1 MLFHERERL
10 PLRTLRSE
18 QLHEQ
23 VCKQTHPTARALG
36 CRCRPTVHHSPFS
49 HARTATMY
57 HPHRLRSALPF
68 ADRTPSARHTNISLL
83 LAYLRCVRTCCGARD
98 TRVAHSASK
107 PTIAPA
113 ERAPAT
119 ARCERR
125 APQLPHRAQGL
136 RPSHRIAPW
145 KHDFYFCACPRAAG
159 SANRRRPAACRFHY
173 RAARCHPATPQQAN
187 RARRRGGQAYSARA
201 RHDLSSRWSGERSR
215 SCSRA
220 ASGAS
225 CRAAPRAQA
234 PGRRDRTALG
244 RESC

>member
-1 MLFHERERL
+1 MIQAA
-10 PLRTLRSE
+10 PRT
-18 QLHEQ
+18 
-23 VCKQTHPTARALG
+23 VCKQTHPARALG
-36 CRCRPTVHHSPFS
+36 RPTPFS

-159 SANRRRPAACRFHY
+159 SASHRRPAACRRRPAACRCHY
-173 RAARCHPATPQQAN
+173 RAARCEPAAPQQAN
-187 RARRRGGQAYSARA
+187 RARRRGGPAYSERA
-201 RHDLSSRWSGERSR
+201 
-215 SCSRA
+215 
-220 ASGAS
+220 
-225 CRAAPRAQA
+225 
-234 PGRRDRTALG
+234 
-244 RESC
+244 